1 MYQAKQAGKN
11 RYCLFDVERERAV
24 RDQHES
30 LERIREALRHD
41 ELELHYQPKVNMRT
55 GEVIGVEA
63 LVRWLHPE
71 RGLLPPANF
80 LPVIENTVLAIELG
94 NWVMRTAMDQLVVWK
109 EMGVHLP
116 VSINIDAIHLQHPE
130 FMNWLTGE
138 LDSRKVIEPWDLEL
152 EILETT
158 ALEDVA
164 QVSEIIT
171 ACEKIGVGF
180 ALDDFGTGY
189 SSLTYLKRLPAQLLK
204 IDGSFVRDM
213 LDDPDDLAILEG
225 VIRLAEAF
233 RRGVIAEGVET
244 QAHCQALLELGCELG
259 QGYAIARPMA
269 ANALQAWLDNR
280 SDNS

>member
-1 MYQAKQAGKN
+1 MN
-11 RYCLFDVERERAV
+11 RLTE
-24 RDQHES
+24 
-30 LERIREALRHD
+30 
-41 ELELHYQPKVNMRT
+41 ELN
-55 GEVIGVEA
+55 
-63 LVRWLHPE
+63 
-71 RGLLPPANF
+71 
-80 LPVIENTVLAIELG
+80 
-94 NWVMRTAMDQLVVWK
+94 
-109 EMGVHLP
+109 
-116 VSINIDAIHLQHPE
+116 
-130 FMNWLTGE
+130 
-138 LDSRKVIEPWDLEL
+138 SRPTLEPWDVEL

-204 IDGSFVRDM
+204 IDRSFVRDM

-233 RRGVIAEGVET
+233 HRNVIAEGVET

-280 SDNS
+280 SGNG